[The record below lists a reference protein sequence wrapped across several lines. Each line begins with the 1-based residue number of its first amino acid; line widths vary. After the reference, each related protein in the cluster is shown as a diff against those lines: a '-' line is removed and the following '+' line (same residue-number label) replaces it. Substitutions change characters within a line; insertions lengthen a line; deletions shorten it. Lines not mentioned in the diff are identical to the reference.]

1 MTAFQP
7 FHSAVNRIPVLRPKV
22 LDLVDRKALPADLFG
37 DQEPPAHDHLLLER
51 WSGSIDLELTV
62 RTPLVYGEQRG
73 NPGGGTQVEIP
84 TDQQGR
90 VVFPGTMVKGML
102 SRAYEVLT
110 ASRFRVFEEHAKP
123 LTYRADVADA
133 LRLVP
138 VRVVEVKAND
148 GGIIVELLRGSTGDG
163 EAEYKDQFDDRPF
176 PIMLAASL
184 QDGGRGHVKRGSG
197 FNGKQFRA
205 MTKHENKV
213 RCDLAL
219 CLHPRGGHYAYWQ
232 VVGLYDGQGNPFC
245 AFDVRNDIDVVDER
259 NDVTGYVYRTAKDG
273 DQASDVFP
281 RKHDERVFFDLSE
294 SPERLEV
301 GRSVVEAYR
310 GVVDSYAQQREEND
324 LQPGMHTNRFTGVD
338 SETLLHV
345 GSLAYAVLSDDETV
359 VEELVPTMAG
369 RRSYCMSPRSLAEE
383 QRVAPLGAAAEA
395 SAADRLFGYVVPD
408 TREGAEDGDVASRG
422 RLIFGQVDTS
432 SVVLSREKTPIAPLL
447 SPKPASARRFL
458 TDRNGRTPRNAGEV
472 LRRSE
477 YFRSGQ
483 HLGVAVHPVHRS
495 IVGSEEFP
503 ASATRAP
510 RQEGVTQGENLQ
522 IQSVVKTWIRPGSV
536 LRCRMRF
543 ENLSRNELAALV
555 WLLEPANLVPASEQ
569 NAEKSKTGY
578 LRVGLGKPLGLG
590 AVEVRMVKD
599 GLRAVNV
606 GGENDLTEAY
616 QNLSGCLGVSET
628 VHRPADFALKINP
641 AALPWVQALQRASFG
656 YSDGRPVRHMLLNE
670 NQENNKVDRY
680 GDPKCGLSPVD
691 MFGDGDT
698 KLLQVPEPERRNGGQ
713 QHRGGRQG
721 GHHGKAHHHGRR
733 H

>member
-22 LDLVDRKALPADLFG
+22 LDLADRKALPADLFG
-37 DQEPPAHDHLLLER
+37 DQEPPAHDHLSSER

-62 RTPLVYGEQRG
+62 RTPLVYGEQRE

-84 TDQQGR
+84 TDHQGR
-90 VVFPGTMVKGML
+90 VVFPGTIVKGML
-102 SRAYEVLT
+102 SRSYEVLT

-324 LQPGMHTNRFTGVD
+324 LQPGMRPNRFTGVD
-338 SETLLHV
+338 SESLLHV
-345 GSLAYAVLSDDETV
+345 GSLAYAVLSDDETA

-641 AALPWVQALQRASFG
+641 AALPWVQAFQRASFG

>member
-7 FHSAVNRIPVLRPKV
+7 FHSAVNRIPVPRREILGTVRRGK
-22 LDLVDRKALPADLFG
+22 LPADLFG

-138 VRVVEVKAND
+138 VRVVEMNED
-148 GGIIVELLRGSTGDG
+148 GGFVVELLRGEKKKYVRDKNGIKQ
-163 EAEYKDQFDDRPF
+163 EF
-176 PIMLAASL
+176 PAVSAAFLRVDSSHP
-184 QDGGRGHVKRGSG
+184 RRCVGSSE
-197 FNGKQFRA
+197 FRKIQA
-205 MTKHENKV
+205 MTRHQNKV
-213 RCDLAL
+213 RCKLSL
-219 CLHPRGGHYAYWQ
+219 CIHPKGYAYWR
-232 VVGLYDGQGNPFC
+232 VIGLYD
-245 AFDVRNDIDVVDER
+245 ARDELVEIYDVSSDVEVLKTIDKVV
-259 NDVTGYVYRTAKDG
+259 GYVYRSARDEEPPE
-273 DQASDVFP
+273 SVFSN
-281 RKHDERVFFDLSE
+281 KHNERVFFSVSNDTKKMVVSA
-294 SPERLEV
+294 
-301 GRSVVEAYR
+301 SVVNSYR
-310 GVVDSYAQQREEND
+310 RIVESYSEQRKINE
-324 LQPGMHTNRFTGVD
+324 LQRNVRPNRFTGVD
-338 SETLLHV
+338 SKALLRK
-345 GSLAYAVLSDDETV
+345 GSLAYAVLSDDEAV
-359 VEELVPTMAG
+359 VEELVPTMVG
-369 RRSYCMSPRSLAEE
+369 RRSYCMSPRSLAEK
-383 QRVAPLGAAAEA
+383 QCVTPLGSATEA
-395 SAADRLFGYVVPD
+395 SAADRLFGYVVSNP
-408 TREGAEDGDVASRG
+408 REGAENGGVASRG

-432 SVVLSREKTPIAPLL
+432 SVVLSREETPIAPLL

-458 TDRNGRTPRNAGEV
+458 TDIKGETPMKKGECDEDNQQKDRV

-483 HLGVAVHPVHRS
+483 YLGVAAHPVHRS
-495 IVGSEEFP
+495 ILGSDNFP
-503 ASATRAP
+503 SSATRAP
-510 RQEGVTQGENLQ
+510 LQEGVRQDNRQ
-522 IQSVVKTWIRPGSV
+522 IHSVAKTWIRPGSV

-590 AVEVRMVKD
+590 AVEVRMAKD
-599 GLRAVNV
+599 GIRAVNV
-606 GGENDLTEAY
+606 GGENDLSEAY

-628 VHRPADFALKINP
+628 VHRPADFALKINT
-641 AALPWVQALQRASFG
+641 AVLPWVQALQRASFG

-670 NQENNKVDRY
+670 NQENNKVDECGNPEAGR
-680 GDPKCGLSPVD
+680 GLSPVD
-691 MFGDGDT
+691 MSG
-698 KLLQVPEPERRNGGQ
+698 KEIPAPLEIPKSRRYNSGQ
-713 QHRGGRQG
+713 
-721 GHHGKAHHHGRR
+721 HHYD
-733 H
+733 

>member
-62 RTPLVYGEQRG
+62 RTPLVYGEQRE

-90 VVFPGTMVKGML
+90 VVFSGTMVKGML

-138 VRVVEVKAND
+138 VRVVEVKDSD
-148 GGIIVELLRGSTGDG
+148 GGIVVELLRGSTGDG
-163 EAEYKDQFDDRPF
+163 DVEYKDQFDHRPF

-184 QDGGRGHVKRGSG
+184 QDGGRGHAKHGRG
-197 FNGKQFRA
+197 FNETQFRA
-205 MTKHENKV
+205 MTRHENKA

-232 VVGLYDGQGNPFC
+232 VVGLYDGRGNPVC

-259 NDVTGYVYRTAKDG
+259 NDVTGYVYRTARDG

-301 GRSVVEAYR
+301 DRSVVEAYR

-324 LQPGMHTNRFTGVD
+324 LQPGMRPNRFTGVD
-338 SETLLHV
+338 SEPLLHV
-345 GSLAYAVLSDDETV
+345 GSLAYAVLSDDGTV

-369 RRSYCMSPRSLAEE
+369 RRSYRMSPRSLAEE
-383 QRVAPLGAAAEA
+383 QRVAPLGVAAEA

-408 TREGAEDGDVASRG
+408 TSEGAEDGDVAAKG

-432 SVVLSREKTPIAPLL
+432 SVVLSRKETPIAPLL

-458 TDRNGRTPRNAGEV
+458 TDRNGETPRNAGEV

-477 YFRSGQ
+477 YFRPGQ
-483 HLGVAVHPVHRS
+483 HLGVAVHPIHRS
-495 IVGSEEFP
+495 ILGSEEFP

-510 RQEGVTQGENLQ
+510 HQEGVAQGENLQ
-522 IQSVVKTWIRPGSV
+522 IQSVAKTWIRPGSV

-590 AVEVRMVKD
+590 AVEVRMAKD
-599 GLRAVNV
+599 GLRAVNM

-641 AALPWVQALQRASFG
+641 AALPWVQAFQRASFG

-691 MFGDGDT
+691 MFGAGET
-698 KLLQVPEPERRNGGQ
+698 KLLQVPEPERRNGGR

-721 GHHGKAHHHGRR
+721 GHHGNTHHRGRR

>member
-37 DQEPPAHDHLLLER
+37 DQEPPAHDHLSSER

-62 RTPLVYGEQRG
+62 RTPLVYSEQRE

-84 TDQQGR
+84 TDQQGC

-184 QDGGRGHVKRGSG
+184 QDGGRGHAKRGSG
-197 FNGKQFRA
+197 FNETQFRA
-205 MTKHENKV
+205 MTRHENKV

-232 VVGLYDGQGNPFC
+232 VVGLYDGQGNPVC
-245 AFDVRNDIDVVDER
+245 AFDVRNDIDVVGER
-259 NDVTGYVYRTAKDG
+259 NDVTGYVYRTARDG

-301 GRSVVEAYR
+301 DRSVVEAYR

-324 LQPGMHTNRFTGVD
+324 LQPGMRPNRFTGVD
-338 SETLLHV
+338 SESLLHV
-345 GSLAYAVLSDDETV
+345 GSLAYAVLSDDETA

-383 QRVAPLGAAAEA
+383 QRVAPLGSAAEA

-432 SVVLSREKTPIAPLL
+432 SVVLSREETPIAPLL

-495 IVGSEEFP
+495 IVGSEAFP

-522 IQSVVKTWIRPGSV
+522 IQSVVKTWLRPGSV

-569 NAEKSKTGY
+569 NAEKSKVGY

-698 KLLQVPEPERRNGGQ
+698 KPLQVPEPERRNGGRP
-713 QHRGGRQG
+713 HRGGRQG
-721 GHHGKAHHHGRR
+721 GHHGNTHHHGRR

>member
-37 DQEPPAHDHLLLER
+37 DQEPPAHDHLSSER

-62 RTPLVYGEQRG
+62 RTPLVYGEQRE

-138 VRVVEVKAND
+138 IRVVEVKDNG
-148 GGIIVELLRGSTGDG
+148 GGIVVELLLGSTGDG

-184 QDGGRGHVKRGSG
+184 QDGGRGHAKHGRG
-197 FNGKQFRA
+197 FNETQFRA
-205 MTKHENKV
+205 MTRHENKV

-232 VVGLYDGQGNPFC
+232 VVGLYDGQGNPVC

-259 NDVTGYVYRTAKDG
+259 NDVTGYVYRTARDG

-301 GRSVVEAYR
+301 DRSVVGAYR

-324 LQPGMHTNRFTGVD
+324 LQPGMHPNRFTGVD
-338 SETLLHV
+338 SESLLHV

-422 RLIFGQVDTS
+422 RLIFGQMDTS
-432 SVVLSREKTPIAPLL
+432 SVVLSREETPIAPLL

-503 ASATRAP
+503 ASATQAP
-510 RQEGVTQGENLQ
+510 RQEGVAQGENLQ

-569 NAEKSKTGY
+569 NAEKSKVGY

-606 GGENDLTEAY
+606 GGENDLSVAY

-641 AALPWVQALQRASFG
+641 AALPWVQAFQRASFG

-680 GDPKCGLSPVD
+680 GVPKCGLSPVD

-698 KLLQVPEPERRNGGQ
+698 KLLQVPEPERRNGGR

-721 GHHGKAHHHGRR
+721 GHHGNTHHHGRR

>member
-37 DQEPPAHDHLLLER
+37 DQEPPAHDHLSSER

-184 QDGGRGHVKRGSG
+184 QDGGRGHAKRGSG
-197 FNGKQFRA
+197 FNETQFRA
-205 MTKHENKV
+205 MTRHENKV

-232 VVGLYDGQGNPFC
+232 VVGLYDGQGNPVC
-245 AFDVRNDIDVVDER
+245 AFDARNDIDVVGER
-259 NDVTGYVYRTAKDG
+259 NDVTGYVYRTARDG

-294 SPERLEV
+294 SPDRLEV
-301 GRSVVEAYR
+301 DRSAVEAYR
-310 GVVDSYAQQREEND
+310 GVVDSYGQQREEND
-324 LQPGMHTNRFTGVD
+324 LQPGMRPNRFTGVD
-338 SETLLHV
+338 SESLLHV
-345 GSLAYAVLSDDETV
+345 GSLAYAVLSDDETA
-359 VEELVPTMAG
+359 VEELVPTMVG
-369 RRSYCMSPRSLAEE
+369 RRSYSVSPRSLAEE
-383 QRVAPLGAAAEA
+383 QRVAPLGSAAEA
-395 SAADRLFGYVVPD
+395 SAADRLFGYVVSD
-408 TREGAEDGDVASRG
+408 TRKGAEDGDVASRG

-432 SVVLSREKTPIAPLL
+432 SVVLSRDETSIAPLL

-458 TDRNGRTPRNAGEV
+458 TGIEGGTPMKKGGGDKENQKKERV

-483 HLGVAVHPVHRS
+483 YLGVAAHPVHRS
-495 IVGSEEFP
+495 ILGSEKFP
-503 ASATRAP
+503 ASATQAP
-510 RQEGVTQGENLQ
+510 RQEGVRQDNHQ
-522 IQSVVKTWIRPGSV
+522 IHSVVKTWIRPGSV
-536 LRCRMRF
+536 LCCRMRF
-543 ENLSRNELAALV
+543 ENLTGNELAVLV

-569 NAEKSKTGY
+569 NAEKSKVGY

-590 AVEVRMVKD
+590 AVEVRMAKD
-599 GLRAVNV
+599 GLRAVSV
-606 GGENDLTEAY
+606 GGDNGLSKAY
-616 QNLSGCLGVSET
+616 QDLSGCLGLSEVIT
-628 VHRPADFALKINP
+628 DPKGFSSVLNRFRF
-641 AALPWVQALQRASFG
+641 PWVEAFQRASFG
-656 YSDGRPVRHMLLNE
+656 YSDDKPVRHMLLNE
-670 NQENNKVDRY
+670 NQENNKVDSN
-680 GDPKCGLSPVD
+680 GKPKVGLSPTD
-691 MFGDGDT
+691 LFGEEDS
-698 KLLQVPEPERRNGGQ
+698 KPLWV
-713 QHRGGRQG
+713 
-721 GHHGKAHHHGRR
+721 
-733 H
+733 

>member
-37 DQEPPAHDHLLLER
+37 DQESPAHDHLSSER

-73 NPGGGTQVEIP
+73 NPSGGTQVEIP

-110 ASRFRVFEEHAKP
+110 ASRFRVFEKHAKP

-184 QDGGRGHVKRGSG
+184 QDGGRGHAKRGSG
-197 FNGKQFRA
+197 FNETQFRA
-205 MTKHENKV
+205 MTRHENKV

-232 VVGLYDGQGNPFC
+232 VVGLYDGQGNPVC
-245 AFDVRNDIDVVDER
+245 AFDVRNDIDVVGER
-259 NDVTGYVYRTAKDG
+259 NDVTGYVYRTARDG

-301 GRSVVEAYR
+301 DRSVVEAYR

-324 LQPGMHTNRFTGVD
+324 LQPGMRPNRFTGVD
-338 SETLLHV
+338 SESLLHV
-345 GSLAYAVLSDDETV
+345 GSLAYVVLSDDETA

-383 QRVAPLGAAAEA
+383 QRVAPLGSAAEA

-432 SVVLSREKTPIAPLL
+432 SVVLSREETPIAPLL

-606 GGENDLTEAY
+606 GDENDLTEAY

-641 AALPWVQALQRASFG
+641 AALPWVQAFQRASFG

-698 KLLQVPEPERRNGGQ
+698 KLRQVPEPERRNGGQ
-713 QHRGGRQG
+713 QHRGRRQG
-721 GHHGKAHHHGRR
+721 GHHGNTHHHGRR

>member
-1 MTAFQP
+1 MTSFQP

-184 QDGGRGHVKRGSG
+184 QDGGRGHAQHGHG
-197 FNGKQFRA
+197 FNEPQFRA
-205 MTKHENKV
+205 MTRHENKV

-219 CLHPRGGHYAYWQ
+219 CLHPRGGHYAFWQ
-232 VVGLYDGQGNPFC
+232 VVGLYDGQGNPVC
-245 AFDVRNDIDVVDER
+245 AFDVRNDIDVVDSLD
-259 NDVTGYVYRTAKDG
+259 DVTGYVYRTARDG

-301 GRSVVEAYR
+301 DRSVVEAYR

-324 LQPGMHTNRFTGVD
+324 LQPGMHPNRFTGVD
-338 SETLLHV
+338 SESLLHV
-345 GSLAYAVLSDDETV
+345 GSLAYAVLSDDETA

-369 RRSYCMSPRSLAEE
+369 RRSYCLSPRSLAEE
-383 QRVAPLGAAAEA
+383 QRVAPLGSAAEA

-408 TREGAEDGDVASRG
+408 AREGAEDGDVAAKG

-432 SVVLSREKTPIAPLL
+432 SVVLSREETPIAPLL

-483 HLGVAVHPVHRS
+483 HLGVAVHPIHRS
-495 IVGSEEFP
+495 ILGSEEFP

-590 AVEVRMVKD
+590 AVEVRMAKD

-606 GGENDLTEAY
+606 GGENDLSEAY

-628 VHRPADFALKINP
+628 VHRPTDFALKINP
-641 AALPWVQALQRASFG
+641 AALPWVQAFQRASFG

-691 MFGDGDT
+691 MFGAGET
-698 KLLQVPEPERRNGGQ
+698 KLLQVPEPERRNGGR

-721 GHHGKAHHHGRR
+721 GHHGNTHHHGRR

>member
-62 RTPLVYGEQRG
+62 RTPLVYGEQRE

-138 VRVVEVKAND
+138 VRVVEVKDND
-148 GGIIVELLRGSTGDG
+148 GGIVVELLRGSTGDG
-163 EAEYKDQFDDRPF
+163 DVEYKDQFDHRPF

-184 QDGGRGHVKRGSG
+184 QDGGRGHAQRGRE
-197 FNGKQFRA
+197 FNETQFRA
-205 MTKHENKV
+205 MTRHENKV

-232 VVGLYDGQGNPFC
+232 VVGLYDGRGNPVC

-259 NDVTGYVYRTAKDG
+259 NDVTGYVYRTARDG

-301 GRSVVEAYR
+301 DRSVVEAYR

-324 LQPGMHTNRFTGVD
+324 LQPGMRPNRFTGVD
-338 SETLLHV
+338 SESLLHV
-345 GSLAYAVLSDDETV
+345 GSLAYAVLSDDETA

-408 TREGAEDGDVASRG
+408 TREGAEDGDVAARG

-432 SVVLSREKTPIAPLL
+432 SVVLSREETPIAPLL

-483 HLGVAVHPVHRS
+483 HLGVAVHPIHRS
-495 IVGSEEFP
+495 ILGSEEFP

-590 AVEVRMVKD
+590 AVEVRMAKD

-606 GGENDLTEAY
+606 GGENDLSEAY

-628 VHRPADFALKINP
+628 VHCPADFALKINP

-670 NQENNKVDRY
+670 NQENNKVDRN
-680 GDPKCGLSPVD
+680 GNPKVGLSPVD
-691 MFGDGDT
+691 MFGAGET
-698 KLLQVPEPERRNGGQ
+698 KLLQVPEPERRNGGRQ
-713 QHRGGRQG
+713 RRGGR
-721 GHHGKAHHHGRR
+721 
-733 H
+733 

>member
-37 DQEPPAHDHLLLER
+37 DQKPPAHDHLLLER
-51 WSGSIDLELTV
+51 WSGAIDLELTV
-62 RTPLVYGEQRG
+62 RTPLVYGEQRE

-138 VRVVEVKAND
+138 VRVVEVKDKD
-148 GGIIVELLRGSTGDG
+148 GGIVVELLRGSTGDG
-163 EAEYKDQFDDRPF
+163 DVEYKDQFDHRPF

-184 QDGGRGHVKRGSG
+184 QDGGRGHAQHGHG
-197 FNGKQFRA
+197 FNETQFRA
-205 MTKHENKV
+205 MTNHENKV

-232 VVGLYDGQGNPFC
+232 VVGLYDGRGKPVC

-259 NDVTGYVYRTAKDG
+259 NDVTGYVYRTARDG

-301 GRSVVEAYR
+301 DRSVIEAYR

-324 LQPGMHTNRFTGVD
+324 LQPGMRPNRFTGVD
-338 SETLLHV
+338 SESLLHV
-345 GSLAYAVLSDDETV
+345 GSLAYAVLSDDETA

-369 RRSYCMSPRSLAEE
+369 RRSYCLSPRSLAQE

-408 TREGAEDGDVASRG
+408 TREGAEDGDVAARG
-422 RLIFGQVDTS
+422 RLTFGQVDTS
-432 SVVLSREKTPIAPLL
+432 SVVLSREETPIAPLL

-458 TDRNGRTPRNAGEV
+458 TDRSGETPRNAGKV

-477 YFRSGQ
+477 YFRPGQ
-483 HLGVAVHPVHRS
+483 HLGVAVHPIHRS
-495 IVGSEEFP
+495 ILGSEEFP

-510 RQEGVTQGENLQ
+510 HQEGVAQGENLQ

-606 GGENDLTEAY
+606 GGENDLSEAY

-691 MFGDGDT
+691 MFGAGET
-698 KLLQVPEPERRNGGQ
+698 KLLQVPEPERRNGGRQ
-713 QHRGGRQG
+713 RRGGR
-721 GHHGKAHHHGRR
+721 
-733 H
+733 

>member
-62 RTPLVYGEQRG
+62 RTPLVYGEQRE

-84 TDQQGR
+84 TDHQGR

-138 VRVVEVKAND
+138 VRVVEVKDND
-148 GGIIVELLRGSTGDG
+148 GGIVVELLRGSTGDG
-163 EAEYKDQFDDRPF
+163 DVEYKDQFDHRPF

-184 QDGGRGHVKRGSG
+184 QDGGRGHAKRGSG
-197 FNGKQFRA
+197 FDEKQFRA

-232 VVGLYDGQGNPFC
+232 VVGLYDGQGNPVC

-259 NDVTGYVYRTAKDG
+259 NDVTGYVYRTARDG

-301 GRSVVEAYR
+301 DRSVVKAYR

-324 LQPGMHTNRFTGVD
+324 LQPGMCPNRFTGVD
-338 SETLLHV
+338 SESLLHV
-345 GSLAYAVLSDDETV
+345 GSLAYAVLSDDETA

-395 SAADRLFGYVVPD
+395 SAADRLFGYVVPNA
-408 TREGAEDGDVASRG
+408 REGAEDGDVAARG

-432 SVVLSREKTPIAPLL
+432 SVVLSREETPIAPLL

-510 RQEGVTQGENLQ
+510 RQEGVAQGENLQ

-590 AVEVRMVKD
+590 AVEVRMAKD

-606 GGENDLTEAY
+606 GGENDLSEAY

-691 MFGDGDT
+691 MFGAGDT
-698 KLLQVPEPERRNGGQ
+698 KFLQVPEPERRNGGRQ
-713 QHRGGRQG
+713 RRGGR
-721 GHHGKAHHHGRR
+721 
-733 H
+733 

>member
-62 RTPLVYGEQRG
+62 RTPLVYGEQRE

-138 VRVVEVKAND
+138 VRVVEVKDND
-148 GGIIVELLRGSTGDG
+148 GGIVVELLRGSTGGGDV
-163 EAEYKDQFDDRPF
+163 EYKDQFDHRPF

-184 QDGGRGHVKRGSG
+184 QDGGRGHAQRGRE
-197 FNGKQFRA
+197 FNETQFRA
-205 MTKHENKV
+205 MTRHENKV

-232 VVGLYDGQGNPFC
+232 VVGLYDGRGKPVC
-245 AFDVRNDIDVVDER
+245 AFNVRNDIDVVGKR
-259 NDVTGYVYRTAKDG
+259 NDVTGYVYRTARDG

-301 GRSVVEAYR
+301 DRSVVEAYR
-310 GVVDSYAQQREEND
+310 GVVDSYARQREEND
-324 LQPGMHTNRFTGVD
+324 LQPGMHPNRFTGVD
-338 SETLLHV
+338 SESLLHV
-345 GSLAYAVLSDDETV
+345 GSLAYAVLSDDETA
-359 VEELVPTMAG
+359 VEELVPTMVG
-369 RRSYCMSPRSLAEE
+369 RRSYSVSPRSLAEE
-383 QRVAPLGAAAEA
+383 QRVAPLGSAAEA
-395 SAADRLFGYVVPD
+395 SAADRLFGYVVSD
-408 TREGAEDGDVASRG
+408 TRKGAEDSHVASKG
-422 RLIFGQVDTS
+422 RLIFGEVDTS
-432 SVVLSREKTPIAPLL
+432 EVDLSKEETLIAPLL

-458 TDRNGRTPRNAGEV
+458 TDINGRTLRIPRGKSGEV

-477 YFRSGQ
+477 YFKLEQDPEFRQ
-483 HLGVAVHPVHRS
+483 RLGIAAYPIHRS
-495 IVGSEEFP
+495 ILEVERFP
-503 ASATRAP
+503 ESAKQAP
-510 RQEGVTQGENLQ
+510 RQNGVKGGENHQ

-555 WLLEPANLVPASEQ
+555 WLLEPENLVPASEQ
-569 NAEKSKTGY
+569 NGERSKVGY

-590 AVEVRMVKD
+590 AVEVRMAKD
-599 GLRAVNV
+599 GLRAVSV
-606 GGENDLTEAY
+606 GGENGLSDAY

-628 VHRPADFALKINP
+628 VYRPADFALKINP
-641 AALPWVQALQRASFG
+641 AVFPWIQAFQRASFG
-656 YSDGRPVRHMLLNE
+656 YSDDKPVRHMLLNE
-670 NQENNKVDRY
+670 NQENNKVDSN
-680 GDPKCGLSPVD
+680 GKPKVGLSPTD
-691 MFGDGDT
+691 LFGEEDG
-698 KLLQVPEPERRNGGQ
+698 KLLQVPKSKP
-713 QHRGGRQG
+713 
-721 GHHGKAHHHGRR
+721 
-733 H
+733 

>member
-1 MTAFQP
+1 M
-7 FHSAVNRIPVLRPKV
+7 
-22 LDLVDRKALPADLFG
+22 DRKALPADLFG
-37 DQEPPAHDHLLLER
+37 DQEPPAHDHLSLER

-62 RTPLVYGEQRG
+62 RTPLVYGEQRE

-138 VRVVEVKAND
+138 VRVVEVKDKD
-148 GGIIVELLRGSTGDG
+148 GGIVVELLRGSTGDG
-163 EAEYKDQFDDRPF
+163 DVEYKDQFDHRPF

-184 QDGGRGHVKRGSG
+184 QDGGRGHAERGRE
-197 FNGKQFRA
+197 FNEIQFRA
-205 MTKHENKV
+205 MTRHENKV

-232 VVGLYDGQGNPFC
+232 VVGLYDGRGNPVC

-259 NDVTGYVYRTAKDG
+259 NDVTGYVYRTARDG

-301 GRSVVEAYR
+301 DRSVVEAYR

-324 LQPGMHTNRFTGVD
+324 LQPGMCPNRFTGVD
-338 SETLLHV
+338 SESLLHV
-345 GSLAYAVLSDDETV
+345 GSLAYAVLSDDETA

-369 RRSYCMSPRSLAEE
+369 RRSYCLSPRSLAEE

-432 SVVLSREKTPIAPLL
+432 SVVLSREETPIAPLL

-483 HLGVAVHPVHRS
+483 HLGVAVHPIHRS
-495 IVGSEEFP
+495 ILGSEEFP

-510 RQEGVTQGENLQ
+510 HQEGVTQGENLQ

-590 AVEVRMVKD
+590 AVEVRMPKD

-606 GGENDLTEAY
+606 GGENDLSEAY

-691 MFGDGDT
+691 MFGAGDT
-698 KLLQVPEPERRNGGQ
+698 KLLQVPEPERRNGGR
-713 QHRGGRQG
+713 QHRGG
-721 GHHGKAHHHGRR
+721 HGRR

>member
-37 DQEPPAHDHLLLER
+37 DQKPPAHDHLLLER
-51 WSGSIDLELTV
+51 WSGAIDLELTV
-62 RTPLVYGEQRG
+62 RTPLVYGEQRE

-138 VRVVEVKAND
+138 VRVVEVKDKD

-163 EAEYKDQFDDRPF
+163 EAEYKDQFDHRPF

-184 QDGGRGHVKRGSG
+184 QDGGRGHAERGRE
-197 FNGKQFRA
+197 FNEIQFRA
-205 MTKHENKV
+205 MTRHENKV

-232 VVGLYDGQGNPFC
+232 VVGLYDGRGNPVC

-259 NDVTGYVYRTAKDG
+259 NDVTGYVYRTARDG

-301 GRSVVEAYR
+301 DRSVVEAYR

-324 LQPGMHTNRFTGVD
+324 LQPGMRPNRFTGVD
-338 SETLLHV
+338 SESLLHV
-345 GSLAYAVLSDDETV
+345 GALAYAVLSDDETA

-369 RRSYCMSPRSLAEE
+369 RRSYCLSPRSLAEE

-408 TREGAEDGDVASRG
+408 TREGAEDGDVAARG

-432 SVVLSREKTPIAPLL
+432 SVVLSREETPIAPLL

-483 HLGVAVHPVHRS
+483 HLGVAVHPIHRS
-495 IVGSEEFP
+495 ILGSEEFP

-590 AVEVRMVKD
+590 AVEVRMAKD

-606 GGENDLTEAY
+606 GGENDLSEAY

-628 VHRPADFALKINP
+628 VHRPTDFVLKINP

-691 MFGDGDT
+691 MFGAGET
-698 KLLQVPEPERRNGGQ
+698 KLLQVPEPERRNGGR
-713 QHRGGRQG
+713 QHRRGRQG
-721 GHHGKAHHHGRR
+721 GHHGNTHHHGRR

>member
-62 RTPLVYGEQRG
+62 RTPLVYGEQRE

-138 VRVVEVKAND
+138 VRVVEVKDND
-148 GGIIVELLRGSTGDG
+148 GGIVVELLRGSTGDG
-163 EAEYKDQFDDRPF
+163 DVEYKDQFDHRPF

-184 QDGGRGHVKRGSG
+184 QDGGRGHAQRGRE
-197 FNGKQFRA
+197 FNETQFRA
-205 MTKHENKV
+205 MTNHENKV

-232 VVGLYDGQGNPFC
+232 VVGLYDGRGNPVC
-245 AFDVRNDIDVVDER
+245 AFNVRNDIDVVGER
-259 NDVTGYVYRTAKDG
+259 NDVTGYVYRTARDG

-301 GRSVVEAYR
+301 DRSVADAYR

-324 LQPGMHTNRFTGVD
+324 LQPGMRPNRFTGVD
-338 SETLLHV
+338 SESLLHV
-345 GSLAYAVLSDDETV
+345 GSLAYAVLSDDETA

-369 RRSYCMSPRSLAEE
+369 RRSYCLSPRSLAEE

-432 SVVLSREKTPIAPLL
+432 SVVLSREETPIAPLL

-483 HLGVAVHPVHRS
+483 HLGVAVHPIHRS
-495 IVGSEEFP
+495 ILGSEEFP

-590 AVEVRMVKD
+590 AVEVRMAKD

-606 GGENDLTEAY
+606 GGENDLSEAY

-698 KLLQVPEPERRNGGQ
+698 KLLQVPEPERRNGGR

-721 GHHGKAHHHGRR
+721 GHHGNTHHHGRR

>member
-22 LDLVDRKALPADLFG
+22 LDLVDRKALPVDLFG
-37 DQEPPAHDHLLLER
+37 DQEPPAHDHLSSER

-62 RTPLVYGEQRG
+62 RTPLVYGEQRE

-138 VRVVEVKAND
+138 IRVVEVKDNG
-148 GGIIVELLRGSTGDG
+148 GGIVVELLLGSTGDG

-184 QDGGRGHVKRGSG
+184 QDGGRGHAKHGRG
-197 FNGKQFRA
+197 FNETQFRA
-205 MTKHENKV
+205 MTRHENKV

-232 VVGLYDGQGNPFC
+232 VVGLYDGQGNPVC

-259 NDVTGYVYRTAKDG
+259 NDVTGYVYRTARDG

-301 GRSVVEAYR
+301 DRSVVGAYR

-324 LQPGMHTNRFTGVD
+324 LQPGMHPNRFTGMD
-338 SETLLHV
+338 SESLLHV

-422 RLIFGQVDTS
+422 RLIFGQMDTS
-432 SVVLSREKTPIAPLL
+432 SVVLSREETPIAPLL

-503 ASATRAP
+503 ASATQAP
-510 RQEGVTQGENLQ
+510 RQEGVAQGENLQ

-569 NAEKSKTGY
+569 NAEKSKVGY

-606 GGENDLTEAY
+606 GGENDLSVAY

-641 AALPWVQALQRASFG
+641 AALPWVQAFQRASFG

-698 KLLQVPEPERRNGGQ
+698 KLLQVPEPERRNGGR

-721 GHHGKAHHHGRR
+721 GHHGNTHHHGRR

>member
-7 FHSAVNRIPVLRPKV
+7 FHSAVNRIPVPRREILGTVRRGK
-22 LDLVDRKALPADLFG
+22 LPADLFG

-73 NPGGGTQVEIP
+73 NPSGGTQVEIP

-184 QDGGRGHVKRGSG
+184 QDGGRGHAERGSG
-197 FNGKQFRA
+197 FNETQFRA
-205 MTKHENKV
+205 MTRHENKV

-232 VVGLYDGQGNPFC
+232 VVGLYDGQGNPVC
-245 AFDVRNDIDVVDER
+245 AFDVRNDIDVVGER
-259 NDVTGYVYRTAKDG
+259 NDVTGYVYRTARDG

-301 GRSVVEAYR
+301 DRSVVEAYR

-324 LQPGMHTNRFTGVD
+324 LQPGMHPNRFTGVD
-338 SETLLHV
+338 SESLLHV
-345 GSLAYAVLSDDETV
+345 GSLAYVVLSDDETA

-369 RRSYCMSPRSLAEE
+369 RRSYCLSPRSLAEE
-383 QRVAPLGAAAEA
+383 QRVAPLGSAAEA

-408 TREGAEDGDVASRG
+408 TREGAKDGDVAARG
-422 RLIFGQVDTS
+422 RLTFGQVDTS
-432 SVVLSREKTPIAPLL
+432 SVVLRRDETPIAPLL

-458 TDRNGRTPRNAGEV
+458 TDRSGETPRNAGKV

-477 YFRSGQ
+477 YFRPGQ
-483 HLGVAVHPVHRS
+483 HLGVAVHPIHRS
-495 IVGSEEFP
+495 ILGSEEFP

-543 ENLSRNELAALV
+543 ENLSRNELAALI

-590 AVEVRMVKD
+590 AVEVRMAKD

-606 GGENDLTEAY
+606 GGENDLSEAY
-616 QNLSGCLGVSET
+616 QNLSGCLGVTET

-670 NQENNKVDRY
+670 NQENNKVDECGNPEAGR
-680 GDPKCGLSPVD
+680 GLSPVD
-691 MFGDGDT
+691 MSG
-698 KLLQVPEPERRNGGQ
+698 KEIPAPLEIPKSRRYNSG
-713 QHRGGRQG
+713 
-721 GHHGKAHHHGRR
+721 
-733 H
+733 

>member
-22 LDLVDRKALPADLFG
+22 LDLVDRKALPVDLFG
-37 DQEPPAHDHLLLER
+37 DQEPPAHDHLSSER

-62 RTPLVYGEQRG
+62 RTPLVYGEQRE

-138 VRVVEVKAND
+138 IRVVEVKDNG
-148 GGIIVELLRGSTGDG
+148 GGIVVELLLGSTGDG

-184 QDGGRGHVKRGSG
+184 QDGGRGHAKHGRG
-197 FNGKQFRA
+197 FNETQFRA
-205 MTKHENKV
+205 MTRHENKV

-232 VVGLYDGQGNPFC
+232 VVGLYDGQGNPVC

-259 NDVTGYVYRTAKDG
+259 NDVTGYVYRTARDG

-301 GRSVVEAYR
+301 DRSVVGAYR

-324 LQPGMHTNRFTGVD
+324 LQPGMHPNRFTGVD
-338 SETLLHV
+338 SESLLHV

-422 RLIFGQVDTS
+422 RLIFGQMDTS
-432 SVVLSREKTPIAPLL
+432 SVVLSREETPIAPLL

-503 ASATRAP
+503 ASATQAP
-510 RQEGVTQGENLQ
+510 RQEGVAQGENLQ

-569 NAEKSKTGY
+569 NAEKSKVGY

-606 GGENDLTEAY
+606 GGENDLSVAY

-641 AALPWVQALQRASFG
+641 AALPWVQAFQRASFG

-698 KLLQVPEPERRNGGQ
+698 KLLQVPEPERRNGGR

-721 GHHGKAHHHGRR
+721 GHHGNTHHHGRR